1 LRRPAVVYINQN
13 RLGWTAGGVKLTESE
28 LKVIEKRLIAVELAL
43 EKLLARGTE
52 LENQAKL
59 EEWY

>member
-1 LRRPAVVYINQN
+1 MLKVN
-13 RLGWTAGGVKLTESE
+13 ESE
-28 LKVIEKRLIAVELAL
+28 LKVIELRLIAVELAL

-59 EEWY
+59 EEWD